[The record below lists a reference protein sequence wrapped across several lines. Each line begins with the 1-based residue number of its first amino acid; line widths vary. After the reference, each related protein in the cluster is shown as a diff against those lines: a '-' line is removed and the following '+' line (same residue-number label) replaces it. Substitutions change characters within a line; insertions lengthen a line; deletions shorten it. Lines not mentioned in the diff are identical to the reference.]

1 MYYFGLKEKVKNLFS
16 KGVNKT
22 RNILK
27 IVRER
32 YGIGP
37 KTLSAIIFGV
47 VFFAVGPL
55 PLFNKIIALAGV
67 IAISMI
73 YEVRLSE

>member
-16 KGVNKT
+16 KGVNKM
-22 RNILK
+22 RGILK
-27 IVRER
+27 TVREN

-55 PLFNKIIALAGV
+55 PLFNKLVALAGI
-67 IAISMI
+67 IAIALI